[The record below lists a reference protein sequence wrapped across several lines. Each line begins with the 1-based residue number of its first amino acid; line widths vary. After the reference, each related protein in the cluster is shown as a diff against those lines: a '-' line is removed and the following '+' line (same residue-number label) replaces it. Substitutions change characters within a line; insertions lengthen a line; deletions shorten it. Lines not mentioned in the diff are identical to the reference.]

1 MRSVENKKLIG
12 IGVVLM
18 LWLAGCSA
26 NPSESEMQALIGK
39 SDAFKKQ
46 TVTGAFEEALAGTAI
61 NDPVELALKN
71 LGYLDIQTVRNG
83 KFTYIK
89 LNEAGRRAARNWTQ
103 DPFGLD
109 PIANAPAPLGFAD
122 EYDGHRHW
130 AVPVATPEITKVSS
144 VQQVTDSE
152 VDVSFQYRWRP
163 NNIGKNI
170 HVDGDSPYKKYS
182 KSWWE
187 KDRTGT
193 ANLKQQEG
201 NWIVTKIRTL
211 GY

>member
-1 MRSVENKKLIG
+1 MVG
-12 IGVVLM
+12 
-18 LWLAGCSA
+18 LAGCSA
-26 NPSESEMQALIGK
+26 QPSESEMQALIGK
-39 SDAFKKQ
+39 SDAFKNQ
-46 TVTGAFEEALAGTAI
+46 TVTGAFEEALAGTTLK
-61 NDPVELALKN
+61 NPVELALKN

-130 AVPVATPEITKVSS
+130 AIPVATPEITKVSS
-144 VQQVTDSE
+144 IQKINDTE
-152 VDVSFQYRWRP
+152 VDASFQYHWTP
-163 NNIGKNI
+163 NDIGKNI
-170 HVDGDSPYKKYS
+170 HVNDDSPNNKYS

-187 KDRTGT
+187 KKRIS
-193 ANLKQQEG
+193 AAHLKQQEG
-201 NWIVTKIRTL
+201 KWIVAKVETL